1 MTKKKQLNVQTFDV
15 QTSDDA
21 KRLAFGLCTFREKTV
36 PYFEEGKNNLVDN
49 DTWVR
54 YGRDGKYP
62 QFLFNECYLK
72 STILQT
78 LINGTASYIMGD
90 GIELADLSDVRG
102 ITSDGVVHMNTL
114 YWEEYIND
122 EGDQLI
128 DIIKKCIN
136 DYLIFGG
143 VAIMVKRNSLGEVV
157 DLRWL
162 DFQNCRSNKRGTK
175 IFYWENGYENQTNVN
190 YKSYPS
196 FHSDGKAITS
206 IYYFKGHISR
216 GTYPISIW
224 NSAIASVLTSV
235 EIGKFHLSTIRKNF
249 SGNFIINYNSSDY
262 TEEQKKMIRDKVK
275 EQFSGADNAGSVMLA
290 FNNGKDN
297 AVTVARIPEDS
308 FDKKYDTLKESTMS
322 EIFIA
327 FGATPSLF
335 GFNVTNDVFSKEKFL
350 ESFEIYN
357 KTRVQGYQ
365 NDIERIF
372 SRIFGVSKAFEFIPF
387 SLTSDGDRIADKS
400 TEETIE

>member
-1 MTKKKQLNVQTFDV
+1 MTKKKKDINVQTFDV
-15 QTSDDA
+15 RTEGDA
-21 KRLAFGLCTFREKTV
+21 RALAFGLCTFKEKTV
-36 PYFEEGKNNLVDN
+36 PYFEEGKSTLIDN

-62 QFLFNECYLK
+62 KFLYEECYLK

-78 LINGTASYIMGD
+78 LINGTSSYIMGD
-90 GIELADLSDVRG
+90 GIEFADLNNIYG
-102 ITSDGVVHMNTL
+102 ATSDGVVRTNNI
-114 YWEEYIND
+114 YWEKYVNED
-122 EGDQLI
+122 GDQLI
-128 DIIKKCIN
+128 DIVKKCIV

-143 VAIMVKRNSLGEVV
+143 VSIMVKRNSFGEVCE
-157 DLRWL
+157 LRWL
-162 DFQNCRSNKRGTK
+162 DFQNCRSNKRHSK
-175 IFYWENGYENQTNVN
+175 IFYWENGFDNATG
-190 YKSYPS
+190 YKQYPS
-196 FHSDGKAITS
+196 FHADSRAITS
-206 IYYFKGHISR
+206 IYYFTGHISR
-216 GTYPISIW
+216 GTYPVSIW

-249 SGNFIINYNSSDY
+249 SGSMIINYNSTDY

-275 EQFSGADNAGSVMLA
+275 EQFGGADNAGSVMLA
-290 FNNGKDN
+290 FNNGKEN

-335 GFNVTNDVFSKEKFL
+335 GFTSTNDVFSKEKFL

-372 SRIFGVSKAFEFIPF
+372 SRIFGVDKAFEFKPF
-387 SLTSDGDRIADKS
+387 KLSTDGDRIIDTS
-400 TEETIE
+400 NEETIE